1 MNSILVHEFVG
12 NIEAQRVE
20 IGEDVEKGDQ
30 IDRPPGSELEI
41 FEVV

>member
-12 NIEAQRVE
+12 NIEAQRVQ
-20 IGEDVEKGDQ
+20 IGEDVEKGHQ
-30 IDRPPGSELEI
+30 IDRPPGCELEV